1 MHLFHLAEILTHCGH
16 ISRPRWYLLAEKF
29 FLYLQMK
36 TSCCCKIISLK
47 HTVSVLLVLQL

>member
-36 TSCCCKIISLK
+36 TSCCCKIIGLK